1 MGLSCCNRK
10 NIVDSINLDLID
22 NNNNL
27 NNRDKKNNGGNKVI
41 IISNNK
47 QIITKSCFGC
57 PNILQPPVL
66 NNENQENYLIGGN
79 QYEDILKNLD
89 SSHQDTGSEL
99 SNNN

>member
-10 NIVDSINLDLID
+10 NLVDSINLDVIE

-27 NNRDKKNNGGNKVI
+27 NIGDKENNGGNKVI

-47 QIITKSCFGC
+47 QIITKSYFGC

-66 NNENQENYLIGGN
+66 NNENQEKYLIGGN